1 MSSALTEMTAGKV
14 PQAVSPIRRR
24 DHLVAPG
31 RRYNLIVMG
40 CAGKPYSCAVQ
51 GITDPPGPSAQAAAD
66 DAAEQAMLARLK
78 AHDDQAFDELVRAWS
93 PIMMRVARGFVSTDA
108 SAQEVVQEAWL
119 GVIRGLGAFEGR
131 SSVRT
136 WVFRILTNVAKTRGV
151 KEHRITPVSS
161 LARDDDARHTVDPSR
176 FRPDDDPL
184 YPGNWTPAGRPQRWD
199 DDPESGVLRGEIRT
213 LVSAAVEALPD
224 RQREVVVLRDV
235 HGFDSDEV
243 CSLLGVTPENQRV
256 LLHRGRAQVR
266 AALEQYYSKEHV

>member
-1 MSSALTEMTAGKV
+1 MA
-14 PQAVSPIRRR
+14 AVLFVAPTTQRRY
-24 DHLVAPG
+24 HLVAPG
-31 RRYNLIVMG
+31 RRSNRIVTD
-40 CAGKPYSCAVQ
+40 CAWKPYSWAVQ
-51 GITDPPGPSAQAAAD
+51 GITEPPGRSAAAAAD

-78 AHDDQAFDELVRAWS
+78 ARDERAFDELVRAWS

-108 SAQEVVQEAWL
+108 SAQEVVQETWL

-131 SSVRT
+131 SSLRT
-136 WVFRILTNVAKTRGV
+136 WVFRILMNVAKTRGV

-161 LARDDDARHTVDPSR
+161 LAGHDAGRTVDQSR
-176 FRPDDDPL
+176 FWSDDDPQ

-213 LVSAAVEALPD
+213 LVSSAVEALPD

-243 CSLLGVTPENQRV
+243 CGLLGITPENQRL
-256 LLHRGRAQVR
+256 LLHRGRAKVR
-266 AALEQYYSKEHV
+266 AAIEQYYVEEHV